1 MDGPRHRSIDRR
13 KQQGMNNLTHT
24 DGQRLLNPSVDRP
37 ISRWIQT
44 APPSTCYVHFCV
56 YTNHISSL
64 FSPTFRDT
72 PTLIHAAHINTHTQ
86 IYHAFD
92 ISFHPFQN
100 GRCAP
105 RQLVFVLRL
114 VPAIFGD
121 NPYRQLDE
129 TLFEPA
135 PKGSNFDTRHRA
147 PGDPLGYGAYPVCNL
162 MQWDTWMILDVI

>member
-1 MDGPRHRSIDRR
+1 MMDGPRHRSIDRR

-72 PTLIHAAHINTHTQ
+72 PTLIHAAHINTHTHRSIMHL
-86 IYHAFD
+86 IYHFILSKTED
-92 ISFHPFQN
+92 VLPDSWCSFSGWCLQSLETIRTASWMKHSLNRRQRVVTSTQDTEHLGILLAMGLIPF
-100 GRCAP
+100 A
-105 RQLVFVLRL
+105 
-114 VPAIFGD
+114 
-121 NPYRQLDE
+121 
-129 TLFEPA
+129 T
-135 PKGSNFDTRHRA
+135 
-147 PGDPLGYGAYPVCNL
+147 
-162 MQWDTWMILDVI
+162 